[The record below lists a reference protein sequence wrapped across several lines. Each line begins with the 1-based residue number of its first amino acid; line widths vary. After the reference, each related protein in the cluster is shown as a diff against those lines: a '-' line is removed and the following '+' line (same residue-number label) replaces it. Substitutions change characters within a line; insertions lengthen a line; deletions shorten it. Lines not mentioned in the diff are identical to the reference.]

1 MKEAMLYEKLEGN
14 RVHCNLCNHRCTI
27 NDGELGLCK
36 VRENRG
42 GTLYSLVY
50 GRSISQNVDP
60 IEKKPLF
67 HFQPGST
74 SLSIA
79 TVGCNFAC
87 EFCQNYSISQ
97 VVRDHGE
104 IFGED
109 FPPEAVVKTAKRS
122 GCKSISY
129 TYTEPTIFME
139 YAYDIARLAT
149 GEGIRNVFVSN
160 GYMTPEAIE
169 VIKPYLDGINVD
181 LKAFKEE
188 TYARVMK
195 ASLKKL
201 LDSIRKIKEAG
212 IWMEI
217 TTLIIPTMNDSP
229 AELAQIAE
237 FIASLGVETP
247 WHVSRFH
254 PMYRWTHISATPVST
269 LKRAV
274 EIGRE
279 KGLRYVY
286 SGNVPGDENENTH
299 CYKCGDLLIQRFG
312 FSILKYRLRNGA
324 CPKCGTPLD
333 GFEV

>member
-1 MKEAMLYEKLEGN
+1 MKEAMLYEKMDGE
-14 RVHCNLCNHRCTI
+14 RVRCNLCNHRCVI
-27 NDGELGLCK
+27 AEGERGLCK
-36 VRENRG
+36 VRENQG

-50 GRSISQNVDP
+50 GKTISKNIDP

-87 EFCQNYSISQ
+87 EFCQNYHISQ

-104 IFGED
+104 LFGED
-109 FPPEAVVKTAKRS
+109 FPPEDAVRTAKRH
-122 GCKSISY
+122 GCKSVSY

-139 YAYDIARLAT
+139 YAYDIARLAKE
-149 GEGIRNVFVSN
+149 EGIRNVFVSN

-169 VIKPYLDGINVD
+169 MIKPYLDGINVD

-195 ASLKKL
+195 ASLKRL
-201 LDSIRKIKEAG
+201 LESIRKIKEAG

-217 TTLIIPTMNDSP
+217 TTLIIPTMNDEP

-254 PMYRWTHISATPVST
+254 PMYRWTHVPATPVSI

-286 SGNVPGDENENTH
+286 SGNVPGDENENTR
-299 CYKCGDLLIQRFG
+299 CYRCGDLLIRRFG
-312 FSILKYRLRNGA
+312 FSILEYRLRDGK
-324 CPKCGTPLD
+324 CPKCSTPLD
-333 GFEV
+333 GVEV